1 MSEAGTL
8 ELSAGHQALVAE
20 ILRGHLPA
28 GAIVHVFGSRANG
41 RAKRYSDIDLLVDA
55 GGRLDLAVSI
65 ALADAFDESDLP
77 YKVDVV
83 DLHGIS
89 PEFRA
94 VIERTPMVRLR
105 WHDHAA

>member
-1 MSEAGTL
+1 MSAAAAL
-8 ELSAGHQALVAE
+8 DLSAGQQALVAE
-20 ILRGHLPA
+20 ILRRHLPP
-28 GAIVHVFGSRANG
+28 GATVHVFGSRANG

-55 GGRLDLAVSI
+55 GTRLDLTVSI
-65 ALADAFDESDLP
+65 ALADEFDESDLP

-94 VIERTPMVRLR
+94 VIERTPMVRLCF
-105 WHDHAA
+105 D